1 MIHMALAAETS
12 ELIAFTKTVDAKS
25 LSRAAA
31 ELGIPRATV
40 SRRIA
45 QLEKKLNA
53 RLLLRTTRSL
63 VLTEPGSIF
72 YKEAIIALEAIRQAE
87 QSVSRI
93 GGHLRGDLRVSI
105 PPGMKKSFRAM
116 LCEFIAQHPML
127 RVHIHTSSHHVDLR
141 SGEYDVALRASTHM
155 QPGLIART
163 LFRDSVIAV
172 ASPGYLSGVGFPV
185 TQHDLKE
192 HQCLVGLS
200 RGELPDMYWPLLSG
214 DRVKVEGT
222 FFTDDI
228 SLLCEAALNSRGI
241 ALLPEELIHEHLQQG
256 ALLPVLKDIIGTE
269 MQIAVVYPDR
279 HFLLPQVRAF
289 IDAVVIWVDSELGDQ
304 KSRKR

>member
-116 LCEFIAQHPML
+116 LCEFTAQHPML

-141 SGEYDVALRASTHM
+141 SGGYDVAL
-155 QPGLIART
+155 
-163 LFRDSVIAV
+163 
-172 ASPGYLSGVGFPV
+172 
-185 TQHDLKE
+185 
-192 HQCLVGLS
+192 
-200 RGELPDMYWPLLSG
+200 
-214 DRVKVEGT
+214 
-222 FFTDDI
+222 
-228 SLLCEAALNSRGI
+228 
-241 ALLPEELIHEHLQQG
+241 
-256 ALLPVLKDIIGTE
+256 
-269 MQIAVVYPDR
+269 
-279 HFLLPQVRAF
+279 
-289 IDAVVIWVDSELGDQ
+289 
-304 KSRKR
+304 